1 MSTAASH
8 PRLPVPFATQ
18 AAIRSVLRNEGD
30 RAAELGRE
38 QRCSLTPLL
47 CLRRGHKGRAQRS
60 KGAPEPQGT
69 DQGEIA
75 PRPQSAVRITPPR
88 CGMPGSAA
96 AQPPPVTA
104 RVRAP
109 SLRLLRRRRRWR
121 RLPAAG
127 WSATGR
133 PVGPRPAGGSST
145 VALRARTN
153 AGARAV
159 AHARFVGP
167 GPPGPRL
174 PRRGR
179 DGRRR

>member
-75 PRPQSAVRITPPR
+75 PRPQSAVRITPPVWHAWQ
-88 CGMPGSAA
+88 CCSSAA
-96 AQPPPVTA
+96 A
-104 RVRAP
+104 
-109 SLRLLRRRRRWR
+109 
-121 RLPAAG
+121 G
-127 WSATGR
+127 H
-133 PVGPRPAGGSST
+133 GPG
-145 VALRARTN
+145 ARTVPE
-153 AGARAV
+153 AAAAASAAAAAV
-159 AHARFVGP
+159 A
-167 GPPGPRL
+167 
-174 PRRGR
+174 
-179 DGRRR
+179 GRRRVGYQSAHRPG